1 MARDYKKVS
10 TRKKKKRQQAPGWV
24 WLLTGLTAGLLVA
37 LLVYLK
43 EHSSGPVADKPAIK
57 KKARTASRKK
67 RTGNRKLRYEFY
79 TILPESEVVIPD
91 QELPS
96 SKNKKQVA
104 AFKPGHYI
112 LQAGSFKRMQDA
124 ERRKASMALLGI
136 VANIQTVNVN
146 GDTWHRIRVGPFKT
160 LVEINETRARLR
172 ENRINA
178 ILVRHRQ

>member
-43 EHSSGPVADKPAIK
+43 EHNSAAVVDKPAVNK
-57 KKARTASRKK
+57 KTRSASRN
-67 RTGNRKLRYEFY
+67 RHSNNRKLRYEFY

-91 QELPS
+91 QDLPS
-96 SKNKKQVA
+96 SKDKKRVA
-104 AFKPGHYI
+104 AFKPGRYI
-112 LQAGSFKRMQDA
+112 LQAGSFRRMQDA
-124 ERRKASMALLGI
+124 EKRKASLALLGI

-160 LVEINETRARLR
+160 LVDINETRARLK

-178 ILVRHRQ
+178 ILVKNR